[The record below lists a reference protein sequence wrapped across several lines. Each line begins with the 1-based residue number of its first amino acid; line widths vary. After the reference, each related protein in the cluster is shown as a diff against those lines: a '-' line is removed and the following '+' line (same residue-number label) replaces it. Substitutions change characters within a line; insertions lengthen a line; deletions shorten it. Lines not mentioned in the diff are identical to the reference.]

1 MEKDAETELE
11 KNNRQRSLLFK
22 VRDSRRKNASLHT
35 GDQTRNNMSH
45 NMSHNMSQ
53 PTMNNTWTFRSILL
67 VLPIIELSWNHCLFS
82 IMWSV
87 SFVLVILV
95 TAVNLWDCCDLDMFY
110 SELVVSWKKTLYS
123 LTFNSLWWP
132 RQNFSLHYQYNIKQ
146 TSDENKKISIRGWLV
161 DPVPNSLN

>member
-67 VLPIIELSWNHCLFS
+67 VLPIIEMSYFL
-82 IMWSV
+82 
-87 SFVLVILV
+87 
-95 TAVNLWDCCDLDMFY
+95 
-110 SELVVSWKKTLYS
+110 
-123 LTFNSLWWP
+123 
-132 RQNFSLHYQYNIKQ
+132 
-146 TSDENKKISIRGWLV
+146 
-161 DPVPNSLN
+161 